1 MRVFIT
7 VLVLIFSFQSWTKA
21 DDIRDFEIEGM
32 SIGDSLLDYMSAKI
46 IKEEFLRTKNHYI
59 YLKKPNKFR
68 EVYITNAN
76 NFETYRSV
84 SFYVKPNDKNYIIF
98 GIRGLKT
105 FLNSMDI
112 CLKKREEIVKE
123 IENIIPKFTKK
134 ENNFNST
141 LDKSG
146 QSPRSNWIFTLPSG
160 DSILISCN
168 DWEEKLRKKNNWT
181 EGLSVILQKKE
192 VQEWFFNRK

>member
-1 MRVFIT
+1 MRVFLA
-7 VLVLIFSFQSWTKA
+7 VLVLIFSLQSWTKA
-21 DDIRDFEIEGM
+21 DDISEFEVEGM
-32 SIGDSLLDYMSAKI
+32 SVGDSLLDYMSAKR
-46 IKEEFLRTKNHYI
+46 IKEEFLKTKNHYI

-181 EGLSVILQKKE
+181 EGLSVMLQKKE

>member
-1 MRVFIT
+1 MKLLLTTF
-7 VLVLIFSFQSWTKA
+7 LIILFLQSWTKA

-32 SIGDSLLDYMSAKI
+32 SVGDSLLDYMSRKK
-46 IKEEFLRTKNHYI
+46 IKEEFEATKDHYK

-68 EVYITNAN
+68 EAYILRDN
-76 NFETYRSV
+76 NFETYNSV

-105 FLNSMDI
+105 FLNNMDM
-112 CLKKREEIVKE
+112 CLKKREEIAKE
-123 IENIIPKFTKK
+123 IENIILKFTKK
-134 ENNFNST
+134 ETNFNST

-146 QSPRSNWIFTLPSG
+146 QSPRSNWTFILPSG

-181 EGLSVILQKKE
+181 EGLSVVIQKKE
-192 VQEWFFNRK
+192 LREWFFNRK

>member
-1 MRVFIT
+1 MKR
-7 VLVLIFSFQSWTKA
+7 LLLILILTFSFHPWTKA
-21 DDIRDFEIEGM
+21 DDIRDFQIEGM
-32 SIGDSLLDYMSAKI
+32 SVGDSLLDYMSAKK
-46 IKEEFLRTKNHYI
+46 IKEEFEVTKDHYK
-59 YLKKPNKFR
+59 YLKKPHKFR
-68 EVYITNAN
+68 EAYIISDN
-76 NFETYRSV
+76 NFETYSSV

-105 FLNSMDI
+105 FLNSMDM

-123 IENIIPKFTKK
+123 IENIILKSTKE

-146 QSPRSNWIFTLPSG
+146 QSPRSNWVFTLPSG

-181 EGLSVILQKKE
+181 EGLSVLIQKKE
-192 VQEWFFNRK
+192 VREWFFNRK